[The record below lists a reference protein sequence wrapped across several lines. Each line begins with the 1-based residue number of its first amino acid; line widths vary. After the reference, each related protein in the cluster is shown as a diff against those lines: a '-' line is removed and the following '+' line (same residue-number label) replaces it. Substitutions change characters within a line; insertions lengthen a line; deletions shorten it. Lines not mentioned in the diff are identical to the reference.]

1 MICPAVNFL
10 QGVGKIC
17 RGDKGWLSLT
27 LVAEA
32 TAQVAAIGNLDK
44 DFFEFSQSRSISKNV
59 RLAGERSDTVPNGF
73 RTLLEG
79 WGQVFNLVDR
89 GRVFNI
95 YFIGRTLWRRLIC
108 LTKS

>member
-1 MICPAVNFL
+1 MEERFTEEMQCDMICPAVNFL
-10 QGVGKIC
+10 QGVGKCC

-73 RTLLEG
+73 RTLLG
-79 WGQVFNLVDR
+79 ATA
-89 GRVFNI
+89 
-95 YFIGRTLWRRLIC
+95 TL
-108 LTKS
+108 